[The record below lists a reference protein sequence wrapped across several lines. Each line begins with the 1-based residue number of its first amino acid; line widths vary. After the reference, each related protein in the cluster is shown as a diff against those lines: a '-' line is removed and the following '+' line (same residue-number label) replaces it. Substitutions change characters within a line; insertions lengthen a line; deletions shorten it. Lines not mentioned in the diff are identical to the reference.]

1 MRYLCALLLFA
12 STLCF
17 GGESLKLAV
26 ASNFKPTLQAL
37 EPLWHEQYDT
47 PWIISSGP
55 SGALTQQILHGAPFD
70 VFLSADEKFPAQIY
84 QASIGHPPT
93 LYVRGQLILACR
105 FAAQGVNEALLKA
118 HTLALANTRTA
129 PYGIAAAQW
138 LESAAPATRARQVQ
152 AGSVAGAL
160 QYAVTGNA
168 DCALVAA
175 SFSQLAPE
183 LHWYTLP
190 EPVTLNQAG
199 MQLSDKPAAAA
210 LLEFLATP
218 KARAVIVRHGYL
230 AVE

>member
-1 MRYLCALLLFA
+1 MRYICALLLFT
-12 STLCF
+12 STLCL
-17 GGESLKLAV
+17 GGEPLKLAV

-37 EPLWHEQYDT
+37 EPLWREQHDT

-70 VFLSADEKFPAQIY
+70 VFLSADEKFPAQLY
-84 QASIGHPPT
+84 QANIGHPPKR
-93 LYVRGQLILACR
+93 YVRGQLTLACG
-105 FAAQGVNEALLKA
+105 FKAQGISKALAKA
-118 HTLALANTRTA
+118 RTLALANTRTA

-138 LESAAPATRARQVQ
+138 LASTAPATQARQVQ

-175 SFSQLAPE
+175 SFSQLAPD
-183 LHWYTLP
+183 LHWYRLP
-190 EPVTLNQAG
+190 EPVTLDQAG

-210 LLEFLATP
+210 LFEFLATP
-218 KARAVIVRHGYL
+218 KARAVIAQHGYL